1 MEVTA
6 KQALSL
12 HLQRVREVDEHE
24 GLIVLAAVDV
34 DACRRDLKTQI
45 CKFATW
51 HFSDKRMSFLDAAHF
66 ETFLAEEPA

>member
-34 DACRRDLKTQI
+34 DACRRDLKTKI
-45 CKFATW
+45 CRSQLG
-51 HFSDKRMSFLDAAHF
+51 HVSDKRMSFLDAAQF
-66 ETFLAEEPA
+66 DKFSAEEPA